1 MARSELEQALGEAK
15 HAAKELAVATA
26 RLTKRVVSKAEVAA
40 KDPSGSAKKAAHRVA
55 TELDAAAKEIDR
67 ILKEL

>member
-1 MARSELEQALGEAK
+1 MPSDEFEQALGDAKRAAK
-15 HAAKELAVATA
+15 HLAEATA
-26 RLTKRVVSKAEVAA
+26 RLTKRVVTKAEVAA

-67 ILKEL
+67 ILKDL